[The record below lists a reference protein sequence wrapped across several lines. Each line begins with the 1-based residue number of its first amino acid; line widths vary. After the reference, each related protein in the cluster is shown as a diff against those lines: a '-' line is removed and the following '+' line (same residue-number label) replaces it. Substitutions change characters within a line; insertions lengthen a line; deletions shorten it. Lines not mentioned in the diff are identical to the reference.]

1 MSAAEESIVYF
12 FAGAVE
18 HGNVCVQILSCPVR
32 LYGFYAAVKNTV
44 DGRQEIGRGH
54 VVGIHDDYNVECI
67 CINGIHGHCQCF
79 GFRTFLVIRHQQA
92 DGKGCQSVVCF
103 RSHLIGNDYDLI
115 EFLRIILFKKAL
127 YGSNNHAV
135 FLVGGKE
142 HDDASERTGFGVLG
156 SPVKL
161 GGNSV

>member
-1 MSAAEESIVYF
+1 MELFITILQLICGLIVIGIVLFQSGKSA
-12 FAGAVE
+12 G
-18 HGNVCVQILSCPVR
+18 
-32 LYGFYAAVKNTV
+32 
-44 DGRQEIGRGH
+44 
-54 VVGIHDDYNVECI
+54 
-67 CINGIHGHCQCF
+67 
-79 GFRTFLVIRHQQA
+79 
-92 DGKGCQSVVCF
+92 QSVVCF

-115 EFLRIILFKKAL
+115 EFFRIILFKKAL